1 MILRNSL
8 VVDPFDGCYDVGI
21 YYENRGGEEWGFWLG
36 DNYGELFTSTGGL
49 IVIAPP
55 SLGKWN
61 D

>member
-8 VVDPFDGCYDVGI
+8 VVDPFDVCYDVGI
-21 YYENRGGEEWGFWLG
+21 YYENRGREEWGFWLASLS
-36 DNYGELFTSTGGL
+36 ELFTSMGGL